1 MNLKI
6 ENQLDD
12 SAYAKLIE
20 TLENGLVDSIT
31 FFQGLRYES
40 VQVEKLVISV
50 EEVGYSIDTRIFFRD
65 PIGTTVCEKAGIK
78 ERGLKKSPTYLRLN
92 VQRSAVDPET
102 LIADIE
108 YSLLLVEKVANYACK
123 IHGEYKTDVFS
134 VDSNFIDQQLAE
146 DEARK
151 TRELRGERA
160 EPFAIIHADSGFDLN
175 TLSADLVPI
184 YKEFDRWDLFGGKKT
199 YQLLPRNLVLKLLKC
214 QGPTLIPEDQF
225 NEEEREVLR
234 DLSKKRHIKFTEIAG
249 KIYYFDLDART
260 IMYLNKA
267 LRRKNF

>member
-1 MNLKI
+1 M
-6 ENQLDD
+6 
-12 SAYAKLIE
+12 
-20 TLENGLVDSIT
+20 
-31 FFQGLRYES
+31 
-40 VQVEKLVISV
+40 
-50 EEVGYSIDTRIFFRD
+50 
-65 PIGTTVCEKAGIK
+65 
-78 ERGLKKSPTYLRLN
+78 
-92 VQRSAVDPET
+92 
-102 LIADIE
+102 
-108 YSLLLVEKVANYACK
+108 
-123 IHGEYKTDVFS
+123 
-134 VDSNFIDQQLAE
+134 
-146 DEARK
+146 
-151 TRELRGERA
+151 
-160 EPFAIIHADSGFDLN
+160 
-175 TLSADLVPI
+175 SADLVPI